1 LLGVQVLHPGGTSTV
16 HGRFLLSVGLGLEQ
30 KLFFIQD
37 RAIASNHDV
46 MAAGKLQH
54 ELSHRRFFALDG
66 DVTIPVSAL
75 QEPMLL
81 VPEYAEDNSC
91 DGVIK
96 VSQSE

>member
-37 RAIASNHDV
+37 RAIASNHHV

-54 ELSHRRFFALDG
+54 ELRHRRFFALDG

-75 QEPMLL
+75 AHNIISHTYIHHIHQ
-81 VPEYAEDNSC
+81 
-91 DGVIK
+91 
-96 VSQSE
+96 